1 MINSHF
7 WIIIKYFYDHIVYVM
22 TRHFVNFKIIFEMS
36 LSLSHFQMIFWT
48 CTWLCYQSWMLYGWK
63 IAMKKYDILHVPHHH
78 LLVECTTNTWLQ
90 LFHVEFEVT
99 SYDYN
104 QLYSHLGHLMID
116 FLVIKDIILSNEWK
130 TM

>member
-1 MINSHF
+1 MSILRLYLKWVYHCHISKWYFGHAHDFVINHGCYMDEKLQ
-7 WIIIKYFYDHIVYVM
+7 WKKM
-22 TRHFVNFKIIFEMS
+22 TSF
-36 LSLSHFQMIFWT
+36 
-48 CTWLCYQSWMLYGWK
+48 ML
-63 IAMKKYDILHVPHHH
+63 PHHH

>member
-1 MINSHF
+1 
-7 WIIIKYFYDHIVYVM
+7 M
-22 TRHFVNFKIIFEMS
+22 T
-36 LSLSHFQMIFWT
+36 
-48 CTWLCYQSWMLYGWK
+48 
-63 IAMKKYDILHVPHHH
+63 
-78 LLVECTTNTWLQ
+78 TT
-90 LFHVEFEVT
+90 FPCRFEVT